1 MTGLPLRAIL
11 PAFLRKD
18 YSHMKRIQRKTERR
32 ISAALRLALVALLLL
47 LQIAL
52 VIVLVQV
59 LRQKMYIGYTV
70 LQMLGVLCVLH
81 LYMRPGSSTYKPGW
95 IILIMLVPVVGLIL
109 YFLLSLIHI

>member
-1 MTGLPLRAIL
+1 
-11 PAFLRKD
+11 
-18 YSHMKRIQRKTERR
+18 MKRIQRKTERR

-59 LRQKMYIGYTV
+59 LRQKMYIGYTA

-109 YFLLSLIHI
+109 YFLWNGNQVKRSWH